1 MNFVAQS
8 GKKMS
13 DWSERN
19 MPNPY
24 LFAVILTFIAYF
36 LGWILTENGP
46 MDMVIHWYNGFWK
59 YLTFAMQMVLILVTG
74 HALAIAPGVHPFLKR
89 LARIPK
95 TSGQAV
101 LLTAYIATIIT
112 YFHWGLGLIV
122 AAIFAREVAKAGYAK
137 KIHIHYPLI
146 AATAYTGQMVWHI
159 GPSTSAGLLSA
170 TKGHVFEKIFGI
182 IPITQSV
189 FTLYAILLAIMLC
202 LIVIPITMWLMTPKD
217 PDDCVGIDGYL
228 DIEEFAPELMESK
241 DQDKE
246 GTASPVK
253 KKGFADMLENSSI
266 ISYLVGLAGVVYIIY
281 YFATKGVSLN
291 LNIFNFLFLIAGIIL
306 HRTPIRYVRAITT
319 ATPGASGIILQFPFY
334 AGIMGMISYSGLA
347 AIITSWFLGFATAT
361 SFPVIAWI
369 TGGIVN
375 IFIPSGGGEWGV
387 IGGIIGQISMDLGVP
402 VGKSIV
408 AYGCGDMW
416 TNMFQ
421 PFWAIALL
429 GITGLRARDIMGY
442 CMTLMIVS
450 APFIGLGLYF
460 FPY

>member
-1 MNFVAQS
+1 MNIIAQN
-8 GKKMS
+8 GKRLS
-13 DWSERN
+13 DWSEKN

-24 LFAVILTFIAYF
+24 LFAVILTFITYIM
-36 LGWILTENGP
+36 GWILTNNGP
-46 MDMVIHWYNGFWK
+46 MDMVVHWYAGFWK
-59 YLTFAMQMVLILVTG
+59 YLKFAMQMVLILVTG
-74 HALAIAPGVHPFLKR
+74 HALAIAPVVHPALKR
-89 LARIPK
+89 LANIPK
-95 TSGQAV
+95 TGGQAV
-101 LLTAYIATIIT
+101 LFTAYVATIFT

-137 KIHIHYPLI
+137 NIHIHYPLI
-146 AATAYTGQMVWHI
+146 AATAYTGQMTWHI
-159 GPSTSAGLLSA
+159 GPSSSAGLLSA

-182 IPITQSV
+182 VPITESV
-189 FTLYAILLAIMLC
+189 FTPYAILMAIMLC

-217 PDDCVGIDGYL
+217 PSECMGIDACLG
-228 DIEEFAPELMESK
+228 DNFVPDDDDEK
-241 DQDKE
+241 NV
-246 GTASPVK
+246 TASAGNR
-253 KKGFADMLENSSI
+253 GFADMLENSSI
-266 ISYLVGLAGVVYIIY
+266 ISYLIGAAGVAYIIY

-291 LNIFNFLFLIAGIIL
+291 LNIFNFIFLILGIIL
-306 HRTPIRYVRAITT
+306 HKTPIRYVRAIST
-319 ATPGASGIILQFPFY
+319 ATPGSSGIILQFPFY

-347 AIITSWFLGFATAT
+347 VIITTWFLSFATAT
-361 SFPVIAWI
+361 TFPVIAWL

-402 VGKSIV
+402 VGKTII

-442 CMTLMIVS
+442 CMMLMIVS
-450 APFIGLGLYF
+450 APFIGIGLLV

>member
-1 MNFVAQS
+1 MNIIGES
-8 GKKMS
+8 GKKLS

-24 LFAVILTFIAYF
+24 LFAVILTFIAYI
-36 LGWILTENGP
+36 LGWLLTDNGP
-46 MDMVIHWYNGFWK
+46 MDMIIHWYDGFWK

-74 HALAIAPGVHPFLKR
+74 HALAIAPGVHPALRK
-89 LARIPK
+89 LARMPK
-95 TSGQAV
+95 TPGQAV
-101 LLTAYIATIIT
+101 LFTAYVATIFT

-122 AAIFAREVAKAGYAK
+122 AAIFAREVAKEGYAK
-137 KIHIHYPLI
+137 NIHVHYPLI
-146 AATAYTGQMVWHI
+146 AATAYTGQMTWHI

-170 TKGHVFEKIFGI
+170 TKGHVFEDIFGV
-182 IPITQSV
+182 IPITESV
-189 FTLYAILLAIMLC
+189 FTSYAIMMAIMLC

-217 PDDCVGIDGYL
+217 P
-228 DIEEFAPELMESK
+228 EECKSIGDMLGHDTIKAELE
-241 DQDKE
+241 
-246 GTASPVK
+246 ASSVVSEKPSD
-253 KKGFADMLENSSI
+253 KKGFADLLENSTV

-291 LNIFNFLFLIAGIIL
+291 LNIFNFIFLIAGVIL

-319 ATPGASGIILQFPFY
+319 ATPGSAGIILQFPFY

-347 AIITSWFLGFATAT
+347 AIITTWFLGFATAAT
-361 SFPVIAWI
+361 FPIIAWL
-369 TGGIVN
+369 TGGVVN

-387 IGGIIGQISMDLGVP
+387 IGGIIGQISLDLGVP

-442 CMTLMIVS
+442 CIMLMIIA
-450 APFIGLGLYF
+450 APFIAFGLYF

>member
-1 MNFVAQS
+1 
-8 GKKMS
+8 
-13 DWSERN
+13 

-36 LGWILTENGP
+36 MGWFMTDNGP
-46 MDMVIHWYNGFWK
+46 MDMINHWYDGFWK
-59 YLTFAMQMVLILVTG
+59 YLKFAMQMVLILVTG
-74 HALAIAPGVHPFLKR
+74 HALAIAPGIHPALKK

-95 TSGQAV
+95 SGGGAV
-101 LLTAYIATIIT
+101 LMTAYVATIVT

-122 AAIFAREVAKAGYAK
+122 AAIFAREVAKEGYAK
-137 KIHIHYPLI
+137 KLMIHYPLI
-146 AATAYTGQMVWHI
+146 AAAAYTGQMVWHV

-182 IPITQSV
+182 IPITESV
-189 FTLYAILLAIMLC
+189 FTPYAIMIAIMLC
-202 LIVIPITMWLMTPKD
+202 LFVIPITMWMMTPKD
-217 PDDCVGIDGYL
+217 PDECVGIDGYL
-228 DIEEFAPELMESK
+228 GAEVVEAEMAAEEQAKQDSGTESR
-241 DQDKE
+241 
-246 GTASPVK
+246 G
-253 KKGFADMLENSSI
+253 GFADMLENSAI
-266 ISYLVGLAGVVYIIY
+266 ISYLVGIAGVVYIIY

-291 LNIFNFLFLIAGIIL
+291 LNIFNFIFLILGIIL
-306 HRTPIRYVRAITT
+306 HRTPIRYVRAITK
-319 ATPGASGIILQFPFY
+319 ATPGSAGIILQFPFY

-347 AIITSWFLGFATAT
+347 VIITKWFLGFATAA
-361 SFPVIAWI
+361 SFPVIAWL
-369 TGGIVN
+369 TGGVVN

-387 IGGIIGQISMDLGVP
+387 IGGIIGQISLDLGVP
-402 VGKSIV
+402 VGKTIV

-442 CMTLMIVS
+442 CIMLMIVA
-450 APFIGLGLYF
+450 APFIALGLTF

>member
-1 MNFVAQS
+1 MNVIAKS
-8 GKKMS
+8 GKGLS

-24 LFAVILTFIAYF
+24 LFAVILTFIAYIM
-36 LGWILTENGP
+36 GWILTDNGP
-46 MDMVIHWYNGFWK
+46 MDMITHWYDGFWK
-59 YLTFAMQMVLILVTG
+59 YLKFAMQMVLILVTG

-95 TSGQAV
+95 TEGQAV
-101 LLTAYIATIIT
+101 LMTAYVATIIT

-137 KIHIHYPLI
+137 KLHIHYPLI

-170 TKGHVFEKIFGI
+170 TEGHVFEKIFGV

-189 FTLYAILLAIMLC
+189 FTPYAIMMAIMLC
-202 LIVIPITMWLMTPKD
+202 LFVIPITMWMMTPKD
-217 PDDCVGIDGYL
+217 PEECKGIEAFVPMDAE
-228 DIEEFAPELMESK
+228 DEVEEETSSSVAE
-241 DQDKE
+241 
-246 GTASPVK
+246 
-253 KKGFADMLENSSI
+253 KKGFASMLENSAI
-266 ISYLVGLAGVVYIIY
+266 ISYLIGVAGVVYIIY

-291 LNIFNFLFLIAGIIL
+291 LNIFNFIFLIAGIIL
-306 HRTPIRYVRAITT
+306 HRTPIRYVRAISI
-319 ATPGASGIILQFPFY
+319 ATPGSSGIILQFPFY

-347 AIITSWFLGFATAT
+347 AIITTWFLGFASAT
-361 SFPVIAWI
+361 TFPIIAWI

-387 IGGIIGQISMDLGVP
+387 IGGIIGQISLDLGVP

-442 CMTLMIVS
+442 CMTLMIIS
-450 APFIGLGLYF
+450 APFIALGLYF

>member
-1 MNFVAQS
+1 MNVVAQS
-8 GKKMS
+8 GKKLS

-36 LGWILTENGP
+36 MGWILTENGP
-46 MDMVIHWYNGFWK
+46 MDMLKHWYNGFWK

-89 LARIPK
+89 LAGIPK

-101 LLTAYIATIIT
+101 LMTAYVATIIT
-112 YFHWGLGLIV
+112 YFNWGLGLIV

-170 TKGHVFEKIFGI
+170 TEGHVFEKIFGI

-189 FTLYAILLAIMLC
+189 FTPYAIMMAIMLC

-217 PDDCVGIDGYL
+217 PDECKGIDDFIDVKEL
-228 DIEEFAPELMESK
+228 APELSEEK
-241 DQDKE
+241 DLEKE
-246 GTASPVK
+246 ATSSAVK
-253 KKGFADMLENSSI
+253 RKGFADMIENSVI

-291 LNIFNFLFLIAGIIL
+291 LNIFNFVFLIAGIIL

-319 ATPGASGIILQFPFY
+319 ATPGSSGIILQFPFY
-334 AGIMGMISYSGLA
+334 AGIMGMISFSGLA
-347 AIITSWFLGFATAT
+347 AIITTWFLGFATAA
-361 SFPVIAWI
+361 SFPIIAWL

-387 IGGIIGQISMDLGVP
+387 IGGIIGQISLDLGVP

-442 CMTLMIVS
+442 CMTLMIIS
-450 APFIGLGLYF
+450 APFIAFGLYF

>member
-1 MNFVAQS
+1 MNVIAKS
-8 GKKMS
+8 GKSLS

-24 LFAVILTFIAYF
+24 LFAVILTFIAYIM
-36 LGWILTENGP
+36 GWILTDNGP
-46 MDMVIHWYNGFWK
+46 MDMIKHWYDGFWK
-59 YLTFAMQMVLILVTG
+59 YLKFAMQMVLILVTG

-89 LARIPK
+89 LARFPK
-95 TSGQAV
+95 TEGQAV
-101 LLTAYIATIIT
+101 LMTAYVATIIT

-137 KIHIHYPLI
+137 KLHIHYPLL
-146 AATAYTGQMVWHI
+146 AAAAYTGQMVWHI

-170 TKGHVFEKIFGI
+170 TEGHVFEKIFGV

-189 FTLYAILLAIMLC
+189 FTPYAIMLAIMLC
-202 LIVIPITMWLMTPKD
+202 LIVIPITMWMMTPKD
-217 PDDCVGIDGYL
+217 PEECKGIDAFVPM
-228 DIEEFAPELMESK
+228 DVEDEIVEDTSSSADE
-241 DQDKE
+241 
-246 GTASPVK
+246 
-253 KKGFADMLENSSI
+253 KKGFASMIENSAI
-266 ISYLVGLAGVVYIIY
+266 ISYLIGVAGVVYIIY

-291 LNIFNFLFLIAGIIL
+291 LNIFNFIFLIAGIIL
-306 HRTPIRYVRAITT
+306 HRTPIRYVHAITT
-319 ATPGASGIILQFPFY
+319 ATPGSSGIILQFPFY

-347 AIITSWFLGFATAT
+347 VIITTWFLGFASAAT
-361 SFPVIAWI
+361 FPIIAWI

-387 IGGIIGQISMDLGVP
+387 IGGIIGQISLDLGVP

-442 CMTLMIVS
+442 CMTLMIIS
-450 APFIGLGLYF
+450 APFIALGLYF

>member
-1 MNFVAQS
+1 MNIIAQS

-24 LFAVILTFIAYF
+24 LFAVILTFISYIM
-36 LGWILTENGP
+36 GWILTENGP
-46 MDMVIHWYNGFWK
+46 MDMIVHWYTGFWK

-74 HALAIAPGVHPFLKR
+74 HALAIAPGIHPFLQR

-95 TSGQAV
+95 TGGQAV
-101 LLTAYIATIIT
+101 LMTAYVATTVT
-112 YFHWGLGLIV
+112 YFHWGLGLVV
-122 AAIFAREVAKAGYAK
+122 AAIFAREVAKEGYVKNIA
-137 KIHIHYPLI
+137 IHYPLI
-146 AATAYTGQMVWHI
+146 AAAAYTGQMVWHV

-170 TKGHVFEKIFGI
+170 TQGHVFEKIFGVV
-182 IPITQSV
+182 PMTESV
-189 FTLYAILLAIMLC
+189 FTPYAFLMAIMLC
-202 LIVIPITMWLMTPKD
+202 LFVVPITMWLMTPKNQD
-217 PDDCVGIDGYL
+217 ECMGIDSCLGI
-228 DIEEFAPELMESK
+228 DQFDPELAKDKDLSK
-241 DQDKE
+241 DEKP
-246 GTASPVK
+246 SPITK
-253 KKGFADMLENSSI
+253 RGLADWLENSSV
-266 ISYLVGLAGVVYIIY
+266 ISYLVGLAGIVYIGY
-281 YFATKGVSLN
+281 YFATKGLDLN
-291 LNIFNFLFLIAGIIL
+291 LNIFNFIFLIAGIIL
-306 HRTPIRYVRAITT
+306 HKTPIRYVRAVTT

-347 AIITSWFLGFATAT
+347 TIITAGFLSFATAET
-361 SFPVIAWI
+361 FPIIAWL

-387 IGGIIGQISMDLGVP
+387 IGGIVGQISMDLGVP
-402 VGKSIV
+402 VGKTIV
-408 AYGCGDMW
+408 AFGCGDMW

-442 CMTLMIVS
+442 CMVLMIVA
-450 APFIGLGLYF
+450 APFIALGLYF

>member
-1 MNFVAQS
+1 MNIIGVS
-8 GKKMS
+8 GKKLS

-24 LFAVILTFIAYF
+24 LFAVILTFIAY
-36 LGWILTENGP
+36 LMGWVLTENGP
-46 MDMVIHWYNGFWK
+46 LDMIKHWYNGFWK
-59 YLTFAMQMVLILVTG
+59 YLNFAMQMVLILVTG
-74 HALAIAPGVHPFLKR
+74 HALAIAPVIHPFLKKI
-89 LARIPK
+89 ARIPK
-95 TSGQAV
+95 TGSQAV
-101 LLTAYIATIIT
+101 FVTALVATIVT

-122 AAIFAREVAKAGYAK
+122 AAIFAREVAKEGYIK
-137 KIHIHYPLI
+137 KIHIHYPLV
-146 AATAYTGQMVWHI
+146 AAAAYTGQMVWHI

-170 TKGHVFEKIFGI
+170 TKGHVFEKIFGV

-189 FTLYAILLAIMLC
+189 FSSYAFLLAIMLC
-202 LIVIPITMWLMTPKD
+202 LFVIPITMWLMTPKD
-217 PDDCVGIDGYL
+217 PEECIGIEDCIGI
-228 DIEEFAPELMESK
+228 EKFAPALLEEKEL
-241 DQDKE
+241 DKE
-246 GTASPVK
+246 KPMPIE
-253 KKGFADMLENSSI
+253 KKGFADFLEHSAA
-266 ISYLVGLAGVVYIIY
+266 ISYLVGLGGIIYIIY

-291 LNIFNFLFLIAGIIL
+291 LNIFNFVFLIAGIIL
-306 HRTPIRYVRAITT
+306 HRTPIRYVNAITE

-347 AIITSWFLGFATAT
+347 TVITTWFLGFATAAT
-361 SFPVIAWI
+361 FPIIAWL
-369 TGGIVN
+369 TGGLVN

-387 IGGIIGQISMDLGVP
+387 IGGIIGQISLDLGVP

-450 APFIGLGLYF
+450 APFIALGLYF